1 MSLNRFTTSLLRPSG
16 AVRQVGQLHQR
27 RRLSL
32 YEYQSQALMREAGIP
47 VPKGKVA
54 ETPAQVR
61 EIVKDLGGECVVKS
75 QMLKGGRGKGSFDNG
90 LQGGIHFVKS
100 PDQAEQ
106 VAALVQCE
114 EEWYLAMTID
124 REAYSPV
131 IILSRSGGV
140 DIETLARTAPEKLH
154 TFHFSLSQ
162 GITPDLVKHVA
173 TSLDASQI
181 ETNNLRDILERL
193 FKIFSEKDATLLE
206 INPLGLGANGSL
218 TGLDAKFSFDKAAEK
233 RQRDLFALR
242 DPAHDVPEEVEA
254 EQYGLVYVRMEGT
267 IGNVV
272 NGAGLAMAT
281 NDAVA
286 HHGGASANFLDAGGQ
301 ATRETMQKAFEIIL
315 RDPRVKAIL
324 VNVYGGITRCD
335 MIAESII
342 GAAKDLGGFRVPV
355 VARLQG
361 TNSAEG
367 LRLLDDAN
375 LGIHTEAEFGEAA
388 RKGVKRHSE
397 LEIQQAV
404 LKSWGFHWQILGDD
418 GTKAAILPH
427 DNEGTPTK
435 LHKYLQKNRYKAE
448 AIFKALSALVDTL
461 SDQNKLGNRYGI
473 QLRRTETTQDES
485 AHTGGIDLVIPD
497 TAIIQ
502 IEPVIAE
509 AKNRLSV
516 LAKLKWA
523 MKDRENFKKLIA
535 ELKFHGD
542 TLYRLCPEN
551 AVPSMN
557 IYFVMECVA
566 GQESPAGLKWTSKL
580 AAEHAQVDDSFSMQE
595 AYKLLASA
603 AILKASVNENKGN
616 TATPNDEA
624 LASIEEAQPQLHYLG
639 KGLGTFEGQVV
650 YVEMRDYRGPPSD
663 LTPEQ
668 KKQIKE
674 QERKKRDRR
683 KRKVLEAITINNAFS
698 AARSYG
704 KYASSSLKGSLSSS
718 SEEEDEEDEDEDVA
732 PIEIVRPAD
741 PRLRAV
747 VKNFFNTFKGENGHC
762 SILYKLPGTTGVQ
775 TRERPAENLK
785 LRAPVALK
793 SLLGMERVLG
803 IDASLGARFRL
814 ARKLVRAVCLLH
826 SSGWLH
832 KNIRAQSSIYG
843 FDMVGKGMLKNVAKD
858 STVSG
863 FTLDYYQHPAKH
875 ANPRRLYRHAY
886 DVYSLGILL
895 LEIGLW
901 KELHDYKHSGD
912 GDEDHYERRRWVCDE
927 YLGRLRWV
935 CGDTY
940 ADVVLSCLMIDS
952 SDEEAE
958 KASEREL
965 CAQLVAGLENCQA

>member
-16 AVRQVGQLHQR
+16 A
-27 RRLSL
+27 
-32 YEYQSQALMREAGIP
+32 
-47 VPKGKVA
+47 
-54 ETPAQVR
+54 VR

-106 VAALVQCE
+106 VAARLVVNRVHVAEVVQCE

-388 RKGVKRHSE
+388 RKVVE
-397 LEIQQAV
+397 LSQ
-404 LKSWGFHWQILGDD
+404 GD
-418 GTKAAILPH
+418 
-427 DNEGTPTK
+427 
-435 LHKYLQKNRYKAE
+435 
-448 AIFKALSALVDTL
+448 
-461 SDQNKLGNRYGI
+461 
-473 QLRRTETTQDES
+473 
-485 AHTGGIDLVIPD
+485 
-497 TAIIQ
+497 
-502 IEPVIAE
+502 
-509 AKNRLSV
+509 
-516 LAKLKWA
+516 
-523 MKDRENFKKLIA
+523 
-535 ELKFHGD
+535 
-542 TLYRLCPEN
+542 
-551 AVPSMN
+551 
-557 IYFVMECVA
+557 
-566 GQESPAGLKWTSKL
+566 
-580 AAEHAQVDDSFSMQE
+580 
-595 AYKLLASA
+595 
-603 AILKASVNENKGN
+603 
-616 TATPNDEA
+616 
-624 LASIEEAQPQLHYLG
+624 
-639 KGLGTFEGQVV
+639 
-650 YVEMRDYRGPPSD
+650 
-663 LTPEQ
+663 
-668 KKQIKE
+668 
-674 QERKKRDRR
+674 
-683 KRKVLEAITINNAFS
+683 
-698 AARSYG
+698 
-704 KYASSSLKGSLSSS
+704 
-718 SEEEDEEDEDEDVA
+718 
-732 PIEIVRPAD
+732 
-741 PRLRAV
+741 
-747 VKNFFNTFKGENGHC
+747 
-762 SILYKLPGTTGVQ
+762 
-775 TRERPAENLK
+775 
-785 LRAPVALK
+785 
-793 SLLGMERVLG
+793 
-803 IDASLGARFRL
+803 
-814 ARKLVRAVCLLH
+814 
-826 SSGWLH
+826 
-832 KNIRAQSSIYG
+832 
-843 FDMVGKGMLKNVAKD
+843 
-858 STVSG
+858 
-863 FTLDYYQHPAKH
+863 
-875 ANPRRLYRHAY
+875 
-886 DVYSLGILL
+886 
-895 LEIGLW
+895 
-901 KELHDYKHSGD
+901 
-912 GDEDHYERRRWVCDE
+912 
-927 YLGRLRWV
+927 
-935 CGDTY
+935 
-940 ADVVLSCLMIDS
+940 
-952 SDEEAE
+952 
-958 KASEREL
+958 
-965 CAQLVAGLENCQA
+965 